1 MQLSAGTEI
10 PCVRC
15 TLHFLVC
22 AAHVGVGIRIKTGN
36 AAGIIGYL
44 IIHIQGIAVEGRMI
58 GCNISGTFNRLRVE
72 DGTAILFCILCKLHI
87 IDVCCLGS

>member
-1 MQLSAGTEI
+1 MCLKSVPVLDGRL
-10 PCVRC
+10 PCKCRYPY
-15 TLHFLVC
+15 
-22 AAHVGVGIRIKTGN
+22 KTCN
-36 AAGIIGYL
+36 TAGIIGYL

-58 GCNISGTFNRLRVE
+58 GCNISGTFNRLRAE